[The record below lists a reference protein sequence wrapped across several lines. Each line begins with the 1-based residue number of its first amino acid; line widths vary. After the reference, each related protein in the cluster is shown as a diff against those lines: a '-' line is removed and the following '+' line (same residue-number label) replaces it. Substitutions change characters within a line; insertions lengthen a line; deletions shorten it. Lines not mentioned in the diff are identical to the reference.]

1 MTNEEYEYMVKKRM
15 LLEVYTNDNNPDS
28 HCEPMEG
35 EPGLLFHEFI
45 FLLAM
50 IALNST
56 TLSPVP
62 SEQIEQFF
70 KLKLMF
76 SPVPKENR
84 EYKTFDW
91 YLEKAQLRASGLRVA
106 DPDAES
112 DDSVHSDGDGEDDMD
127 RFEID
132 EK

>member
-1 MTNEEYEYMVKKRM
+1 MTNEEHSYLVERKM
-15 LLEVYTNDNNPDS
+15 LLEVYRNDNNPDS

-56 TLSPVP
+56 TLSPVA

-76 SPVPKENR
+76 TPVPKENR

-91 YLEKAQLRASGLRVA
+91 YLEKAQMRALGARPA
-106 DPDAES
+106 DGDGES
-112 DDSVHSDGDGEDDMD
+112 DDDFFSDNEGEDDMD